1 MARQKKN
8 GPEETARRMVEAHLR
23 YREQLNPAGSPG
35 EHLDEDRLS
44 AFVEGGLTQAES
56 APMVAHLVDCSFCRR
71 ATAQLVRLEY
81 ELGDAA
87 PEHVPQQEPGRVRRL
102 LDALAARVL
111 PQADED
117 AVFAYHAP
125 AEDLEQEERAAAEKR
140 GEAGGAGET
149 DEAK

>member
-8 GPEETARRMVEAHLR
+8 GPQDATQRMVEAHLR

-44 AFVEGGLTQAES
+44 AFVEGCLTPAES

-71 ATAQLVRLEY
+71 ATTQLVRLEY

-87 PEHVPQQEPGRVRRL
+87 PELAPQQEPGRVRRL

-111 PQADED
+111 PQSDED

-125 AEDLEQEERAAAEKR
+125 AEDLEQDERAAAEKR
-140 GEAGGAGET
+140 GEAGAAEKA
-149 DEAK
+149 DDAK

>member
-8 GPEETARRMVEAHLR
+8 GPEETARRMVETHLR

-44 AFVEGGLTQAES
+44 AFAGGRLTSAGA
-56 APMVAHLVDCSFCRR
+56 APMVAHLVDCSSCRR

-87 PEHVPQQEPGRVRRL
+87 PETVPQQEPGRVRRL

-111 PQADED
+111 PQSDED

-125 AEDLEQEERAAAEKR
+125 AEDFEQDERPAAEKR
-140 GEAGGAGET
+140 GEAEAADKT
-149 DEAK
+149 DDAK